1 MYTLQKDHQM
11 NIHAKFDFNY
21 PIYFG
26 GVWNMKSLQKTIE
39 NGHKGTMAYK
49 SEVKKKRI
57 LKIDHDT

>member
-1 MYTLQKDHQM
+1 
-11 NIHAKFDFNY
+11 
-21 PIYFG
+21 
-26 GVWNMKSLQKTIE
+26 MKSLQKSIE